1 MSEILELISG
11 EEMSRRTE
19 KRKNNNFS
27 AYKGWEVYVDRI
39 DSVSTLENVSAWLY
53 HSENLTETHKM
64 VKHAIKTKSN
74 EEANYNDLLMNNGY
88 LV

>member
-1 MSEILELISG
+1 MRQLIMSEILELISG

-39 DSVSTLENVSAWLY
+39 DSVSTLENVSA
-53 HSENLTETHKM
+53 
-64 VKHAIKTKSN
+64 
-74 EEANYNDLLMNNGY
+74 
-88 LV
+88 